1 MDAAGAVGQ
10 AIEKQ
15 DLEGDKKEEEKD
27 VKKAIVILKSVRTL
41 AGASDALKFIKMN
54 FPEAKI
60 LKDFSGCESPVYSI
74 DPAMT
79 SIPSTPTIIVEQD
92 LQPVVE
98 AIKESDIKE
107 NSGRDYITKEDVEE
121 YIDDRYS
128 EGLGCDVQI
137 LSSDEP
143 IIGTL

>member
-1 MDAAGAVGQ
+1 MAAGRREM
-10 AIEKQ
+10 IN
-15 DLEGDKKEEEKD
+15 
-27 VKKAIVILKSVRTL
+27 VKV
-41 AGASDALKFIKMN
+41 
-54 FPEAKI
+54 
-60 LKDFSGCESPVYSI
+60 
-74 DPAMT
+74 
-79 SIPSTPTIIVEQD
+79 TIGVQ
-92 LQPVVE
+92 
-98 AIKESDIKE
+98 IKESDIKE